1 VFVGTTGSGKTTLVR
16 QFLGTDPRRER
27 FPSTSTAKTTVAD
40 AEVVIDKGAFRAVVT
55 FMPRDQVRDYIE
67 ECLSSA
73 VLAAYLGSSDAEI
86 MRRLL
91 NHIDQRFHLAYML
104 GTGGEA
110 DEDLDDLDAED
121 LDFEDEPPD
130 EDAPAIDMAPT
141 NEVLRGAVAA
151 ARTLAERHRAR
162 LCEELGATS
171 AEDVHVVDEIFEDN
185 LEHLL
190 REDDEY
196 FEVADKLM
204 DEVERRFELLS
215 PGEVVRTAQGWPRYW
230 RWECNDRAVFLRLRR
245 SARMTHL
252 CSRKVDHPGRCGCGG
267 TDGESVALSPQ
278 RGVAWSP
285 QSGLLLSLPSG
296 GRGYAD
302 LGHHWGNSIGARQC
316 SRSLD

>member
-1 VFVGTTGSGKTTLVR
+1 MFVGTTGSGKTTLVR

-55 FMPRDQVRDYIE
+55 FMPPDQVRDYIE

-73 VLAAYLGSSDAEI
+73 VLAAYLGSSDAEV

-215 PGEVVRTAQGWPRYW
+215 PGEVVRTTQGWPRYW
-230 RWECNDRAVFLRLRR
+230 RWECNDRAVFLR
-245 SARMTHL
+245 M
-252 CSRKVDHPGRCGCGG
+252 VGRFSSNYAPLFG
-267 TDGESVALSPQ
+267 TLLTPIVSGMRVAGPFVPTWLDSGPPLVLLDGE
-278 RGVAWSP
+278 G
-285 QSGLLLSLPSG
+285 
-296 GRGYAD
+296 
-302 LGHHWGNSIGARQC
+302 LGHTADSAA
-316 SRSLD
+316 SRPW